1 MSFDSH
7 QNIFKEGMPV
17 KKRMK
22 KVVLMFL
29 TLLLLLVPI
38 TAYADTTC
46 IVTGTKN
53 YLALRNAPRTDERNE
68 IGKLRNGDYFIVTS
82 GGQNGF
88 AYGHTVGGYYGY
100 VNANYLRAADYYQP
114 QYTPT
119 PQYNPAPQYTTA
131 PQYNYSGGTP
141 KMVTGTKNYLA
152 LRSSPVRSESNEI
165 GRLYNGDTFYVT
177 EWGNTGFAY
186 GHTASG
192 RYGYVVSAYLR

>member
-1 MSFDSH
+1 
-7 QNIFKEGMPV
+7 MPV

-53 YLALRNAPRTDERNE
+53 YLALRNAPRTDSRNE
-68 IGKLRNGDYFIVTS
+68 IGKLHNGDYFIVTS

-114 QYTPT
+114 QYTP
-119 PQYNPAPQYTTA
+119 A
-131 PQYNYSGGTP
+131 PQYNYSSGTP
-141 KMVTGTKNYLA
+141 RTVTGTTNYLA

-165 GRLYNGDTFYVT
+165 GRLYNGEVFYVT

-186 GHTASG
+186 GYTASG